1 MFRLLLSKIFILES
15 PLGISTN
22 ISLNSFIKGGK
33 TSINIVKTKNEITA
47 ITKNSD
53 NNLGIFKKFVTWLLI
68 LQMMLDIT
76 KEQIINKRKSLNVHI
91 IKELIKITTN
101 LKYDELLNWR
111 NFIYF
116 FSEYPNPF
124 DFA

>member
-1 MFRLLLSKIFILES
+1 
-15 PLGISTN
+15 
-22 ISLNSFIKGGK
+22 LNSFIKGGK
-33 TSINIVKTKNEITA
+33 TSINIVKTKNEITV

-68 LQMMLDIT
+68 LQIMFEIT
-76 KEQIINKRKSLNVHI
+76 KEQIINKRNSLNVHI

-111 NFIYF
+111 NYIYF